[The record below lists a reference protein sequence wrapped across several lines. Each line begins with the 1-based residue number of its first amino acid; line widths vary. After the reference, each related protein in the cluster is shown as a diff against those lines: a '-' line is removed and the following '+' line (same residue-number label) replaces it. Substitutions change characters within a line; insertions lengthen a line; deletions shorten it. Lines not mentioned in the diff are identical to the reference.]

1 MLIDLEIS
9 RNKIEKNLEK
19 IKSINKNIIYVLKDD
34 AYGLGIENILPILIE
49 NGCNYYAVAYI
60 EEALEIKKISR
71 EKFLKEVNVMILNYT
86 EVEDIK
92 IAVEN
97 GIELTIY
104 SLFQFREYEKIF
116 SEILE
121 EGKNDIKIHIKLNT
135 GMNRLG
141 FDGDE
146 IEELCGILKRFQV
159 RNENK
164 RFLEYDKKGEGVKT
178 VEKIG
183 KLEIVSIFSHISDSE
198 NLEKTEAQVKKYEE
212 FLKIFQNMGID
223 YRYTHLQASP
233 LLFKYGGKY
242 NYDFGRVGMAIYGM
256 EPLSERVGLE
266 QVINLH
272 SKIISLRK
280 VRKGEQVSYGNNG
293 LLERDT
299 IVAVVPIGYAHGLK
313 KQIESSNSYI
323 LIKGEKAYILGEV
336 CMDMILIDVTDIK
349 GVSVGDKA
357 VIIGV
362 QGDKEITLLKM
373 AKWADTIQD
382 DILTNFDKSIRRKI
396 VE

>member
-19 IKSINKNIIYVLKDD
+19 IRGINENIIYVLKDD

-49 NGCNYYAVAYI
+49 NGCNSFAVAYI
-60 EEALEIKKISR
+60 EEALEIKRISR
-71 EKFLKEVNVMILNYT
+71 EKFSKEVNVMMLNYT
-86 EVEDIK
+86 EVEDIR
-92 IAVEN
+92 IAIEN

-121 EGKNDIKIHIKLNT
+121 EGKNNIKIHIKLNT

-212 FLKIFQNMGID
+212 FLRIFQKMGID

-233 LLFKYGGKY
+233 LLFEYREKY

-272 SKIISLRK
+272 SKIISIRK

-323 LIKGEKAYILGEV
+323 LIKEEKAYILGEV
-336 CMDMILIDVTDIK
+336 CMDMILVDVTDIK
-349 GVSVGDKA
+349 GASVGDKA

-362 QGDKEITLLKM
+362 QGDEEITLLKM

>member
-19 IKSINKNIIYVLKDD
+19 IKRINENIIYVLKDD

-71 EKFLKEVNVMILNYT
+71 EKFLKEVNVLMLNYT
-86 EVEDIK
+86 EVEDIR

-164 RFLEYDKKGEGVKT
+164 RFLECDKKVEDVKT
-178 VEKIG
+178 VENRG

-198 NLEKTEAQVKKYEE
+198 NLEKTETQVKKYEE

-223 YRYTHLQASP
+223 CRYTHLQASP
-233 LLFKYGGKY
+233 LLFKYGKKY

-272 SKIISLRK
+272 SKIISIRK

-336 CMDMILIDVTDIK
+336 CMDMILVDVTDIE

-362 QGDKEITLLKM
+362 QGDEEITLLKM
-373 AKWADTIQD
+373 AKWANTIQD

>member
-19 IKSINKNIIYVLKDD
+19 IRGINENIIYVLKDD

-60 EEALEIKKISR
+60 EEALEIKRISR
-71 EKFLKEVNVMILNYT
+71 ERFSKEVNVVMLNYT

-121 EGKNDIKIHIKLNT
+121 EGKNNIKIHIKLNT

-164 RFLEYDKKGEGVKT
+164 RFLECDKKGEGIKT

-212 FLKIFQNMGID
+212 FLRIFQKMGID

-233 LLFKYGGKY
+233 LLFEYREKY

-293 LLERDT
+293 LLERDA

-336 CMDMILIDVTDIK
+336 CMDMILVDVTDIK

-362 QGDKEITLLKM
+362 QGDEEITLLKM
-373 AKWADTIQD
+373 AKWANTIQD

>member
-19 IKSINKNIIYVLKDD
+19 IKSINENIIYVLKDD

-86 EVEDIK
+86 EVEDIR

-121 EGKNDIKIHIKLNT
+121 EGKNNIKIHIKLNT

-164 RFLEYDKKGEGVKT
+164 RFLECDKKVEDVKT

-293 LLERDT
+293 LLERDA

-336 CMDMILIDVTDIK
+336 CMDMILVDVTDIE

-362 QGDKEITLLKM
+362 QGDEEITLLKM
-373 AKWADTIQD
+373 AKWANTIQD

>member
-86 EVEDIK
+86 EVEDIR

-121 EGKNDIKIHIKLNT
+121 EGKNNIKIHIKLNT

-146 IEELCGILKRFQV
+146 IEELSGILKRFQV

-164 RFLEYDKKGEGVKT
+164 RFLEYDKKVEDVKT

-223 YRYTHLQASP
+223 CRYTHLQASP
-233 LLFKYGGKY
+233 LLFKYGKKY

-272 SKIISLRK
+272 SKIISIRK

-299 IVAVVPIGYAHGLK
+299 AVAVVPIGYAHGLK

-336 CMDMILIDVTDIK
+336 CMDMILVDVTDIE

-362 QGDKEITLLKM
+362 QGDEEITLLKM
-373 AKWADTIQD
+373 AKWANTIQD

>member
-19 IKSINKNIIYVLKDD
+19 IKNINENIIYVLKDD

-60 EEALEIKKISR
+60 EEALEIKRISR
-71 EKFLKEVNVMILNYT
+71 KKFSKEVNVMILNYT

-121 EGKNDIKIHIKLNT
+121 EGKNNIKIHIKLNT

-159 RNENK
+159 RTENK
-164 RFLEYDKKGEGVKT
+164 RFLEYDKKGESVKT

-212 FLKIFQNMGID
+212 FLRIFQKMGID

-233 LLFKYGGKY
+233 LLFKYEKKY

-336 CMDMILIDVTDIK
+336 CMDMILVDVTDIE

-362 QGDKEITLLKM
+362 QGDEEITLLKM

>member
-19 IKSINKNIIYVLKDD
+19 IRGINENIIYVLKDD

-49 NGCNYYAVAYI
+49 NGCDYYAVAYI
-60 EEALEIKKISR
+60 EEALEIKRISR
-71 EKFLKEVNVMILNYT
+71 ERFSKEVNVMMLNYT

-92 IAVEN
+92 IAIEN

-121 EGKNDIKIHIKLNT
+121 EGKNNIKIHIKLNT

-146 IEELCGILKRFQV
+146 IEELCGILKRFQG

-164 RFLEYDKKGEGVKT
+164 RFLEYDKKGEGIKT

-212 FLKIFQNMGID
+212 FLRIFQKMGID

-233 LLFKYGGKY
+233 LLFEYREKY

-293 LLERDT
+293 LLKRDT

-336 CMDMILIDVTDIK
+336 CMDMILVDVTDIK

-373 AKWADTIQD
+373 AKWANTIQD

>member
-19 IKSINKNIIYVLKDD
+19 IKSINENIIYVLKDD

-86 EVEDIK
+86 EVEDIR

-121 EGKNDIKIHIKLNT
+121 DGKNNIKIHIKLNT

-164 RFLEYDKKGEGVKT
+164 RFLEYDKKGEDVKT

-198 NLEKTEAQVKKYEE
+198 NFEKTEAQVKKYEE

-223 YRYTHLQASP
+223 CRYTHLQASP
-233 LLFKYGGKY
+233 LLFKYGKKY

-299 IVAVVPIGYAHGLK
+299 VVAVVPIGYAHGLK

-336 CMDMILIDVTDIK
+336 CMDMILVDVTDIE

-362 QGDKEITLLKM
+362 QGDEEITLLKM
-373 AKWADTIQD
+373 AKWANTIQD

>member
-19 IKSINKNIIYVLKDD
+19 IKNINENIIYVLKDD

-71 EKFLKEVNVMILNYT
+71 EKFLKEVNVMMLNYT

-121 EGKNDIKIHIKLNT
+121 EGKNNIKIHIKLNT

-164 RFLEYDKKGEGVKT
+164 RFLECDKKVEDVKT
-178 VEKIG
+178 VENIG

-223 YRYTHLQASP
+223 CRYTHLQASP
-233 LLFKYGGKY
+233 LLFKYGKKY

-299 IVAVVPIGYAHGLK
+299 VVAVVPIGYAHGLK

-336 CMDMILIDVTDIK
+336 CMDMILVDVTDIE

-362 QGDKEITLLKM
+362 QGDEEITLLKM
-373 AKWADTIQD
+373 AKWANTIQD

>member
-19 IKSINKNIIYVLKDD
+19 IKSINENIIYVLKDD

-121 EGKNDIKIHIKLNT
+121 EGKNNIKIHIKLNT

-164 RFLEYDKKGEGVKT
+164 RFLEYDKKVEDVKT

-223 YRYTHLQASP
+223 CRYTHLQASP

-299 IVAVVPIGYAHGLK
+299 VVAVVPIGYAHGLK

-323 LIKGEKAYILGEV
+323 LIKEEKAYILGEV
-336 CMDMILIDVTDIK
+336 CMDMILVDVTDIE

-362 QGDKEITLLKM
+362 QGDEEITLLKM
-373 AKWADTIQD
+373 AKWANTIQD

>member
-9 RNKIEKNLEK
+9 RRKIEKNLEK
-19 IKSINKNIIYVLKDD
+19 IRGINENIICVLKDD
-34 AYGLGIENILPILIE
+34 AYGLGIEKILPILIE
-49 NGCNYYAVAYI
+49 NGCDYYAVAYI

-86 EVEDIK
+86 EVEDIR

-104 SLFQFREYEKIF
+104 SLFQFLEYEKIF

-121 EGKNDIKIHIKLNT
+121 EGKNNIKIHIKLNT

-164 RFLEYDKKGEGVKT
+164 RFLECDKKVEDVKT

-293 LLERDT
+293 LLERDA

-336 CMDMILIDVTDIK
+336 CMDMILVDVTDIE

-362 QGDKEITLLKM
+362 QGDEEITLLKM
-373 AKWADTIQD
+373 AKWANTIQD

>member
-19 IKSINKNIIYVLKDD
+19 IKNINENIIYVLKDD

-86 EVEDIK
+86 EVEDIR

-121 EGKNDIKIHIKLNT
+121 EGKNNIKIHIKLNT

-146 IEELCGILKRFQV
+146 IEELSGILKRFQV

-164 RFLEYDKKGEGVKT
+164 RFLECDKKVEDVKT

-212 FLKIFQNMGID
+212 FLKIFQKMGID

-256 EPLSERVGLE
+256 EPLSERVELE

-336 CMDMILIDVTDIK
+336 CMDMILVDVTDIE

-362 QGDKEITLLKM
+362 QGDEEITLLKM

>member
-19 IKSINKNIIYVLKDD
+19 IKSINENIIYVLKDD

-71 EKFLKEVNVMILNYT
+71 EKFLKEVNVLMLNYT
-86 EVEDIK
+86 EVEDIR

-121 EGKNDIKIHIKLNT
+121 EGKNNIKIHIKLNT

-164 RFLEYDKKGEGVKT
+164 RFLEYDKKVEDVKT

-198 NLEKTEAQVKKYEE
+198 NFEKTEAQVKKYEE

-223 YRYTHLQASP
+223 CRYTHLQASP
-233 LLFKYGGKY
+233 LLFKYGKKY

-313 KQIESSNSYI
+313 KQIESSDSYI
-323 LIKGEKAYILGEV
+323 LIKGKKVYILGEV
-336 CMDMILIDVTDIK
+336 CMDMILVDVTDIE

-362 QGDKEITLLKM
+362 QGDEEITLLKM

>member
-1 MLIDLEIS
+1 MKIS
-9 RNKIEKNLEK
+9 FM
-19 IKSINKNIIYVLKDD
+19 LKDD

-71 EKFLKEVNVMILNYT
+71 EKFLKEVNVLMLNYT
-86 EVEDIK
+86 EVEDIR

-121 EGKNDIKIHIKLNT
+121 EGKNNIKIHIKLNT

-164 RFLEYDKKGEGVKT
+164 RFLECDKKVEDVKT
-178 VEKIG
+178 VENRG

-198 NLEKTEAQVKKYEE
+198 NLEKTETQVKKYEE
-212 FLKIFQNMGID
+212 FLKIFQKMGID

-272 SKIISLRK
+272 SKIISIRK

-299 IVAVVPIGYAHGLK
+299 VVAVVPIGYAHGLK

-336 CMDMILIDVTDIK
+336 CMDMILVDVTDIK

-362 QGDKEITLLKM
+362 QGDEEITLLKM
-373 AKWADTIQD
+373 AKWANTIQD

>member
-71 EKFLKEVNVMILNYT
+71 ERFSKEVNVMMLNYA
-86 EVEDIK
+86 EVEDIR
-92 IAVEN
+92 ITVEN

-121 EGKNDIKIHIKLNT
+121 EGKNNIKIHMKLNT

-141 FDGDE
+141 FDRDE

-164 RFLEYDKKGEGVKT
+164 RFLEYDKKGESVKT

-223 YRYTHLQASP
+223 CRYTHLQASP

-299 IVAVVPIGYAHGLK
+299 VVAVVPIGYAHGLK

-336 CMDMILIDVTDIK
+336 CMDMILVDVTDIE

-362 QGDKEITLLKM
+362 QGDEEITLLKM
-373 AKWADTIQD
+373 AKWANTIQD

>member
-86 EVEDIK
+86 EVEDIR

-121 EGKNDIKIHIKLNT
+121 EGKNDIKIHMKLNT

-146 IEELCGILKRFQV
+146 IEELSGILKRFQV

-164 RFLEYDKKGEGVKT
+164 RFLEYDKKVEDVKT

-198 NLEKTEAQVKKYEE
+198 NFEKTEAQVKKNEE
-212 FLKIFQNMGID
+212 ILKIFQNMGID
-223 YRYTHLQASP
+223 CRYTHLQASP
-233 LLFKYGGKY
+233 VLFKYGKKY

-272 SKIISLRK
+272 SKIISIRK

-299 IVAVVPIGYAHGLK
+299 AVAVVPIGYAHGLK

-336 CMDMILIDVTDIK
+336 CMDMILVDVTDIE

-362 QGDKEITLLKM
+362 QGDEEITLLKM
-373 AKWADTIQD
+373 AKWANTIQD

>member
-60 EEALEIKKISR
+60 EEALETKKISR
-71 EKFLKEVNVMILNYT
+71 EKFSKEVNVLMLNYT
-86 EVEDIK
+86 EVEDIR

-121 EGKNDIKIHIKLNT
+121 EGKNNIKIHIKLNT

-164 RFLEYDKKGEGVKT
+164 RFLECDKKVEDVKT
-178 VEKIG
+178 VENRG

-212 FLKIFQNMGID
+212 FLKIFQKMGID

-233 LLFKYGGKY
+233 LLFKYGKKY

-323 LIKGEKAYILGEV
+323 LVKGEKAYILGEV
-336 CMDMILIDVTDIK
+336 CMDMILVDVTDIE

-357 VIIGV
+357 VIIGI
-362 QGDKEITLLKM
+362 QGNEEITLLKM
-373 AKWADTIQD
+373 AKWANTIQD

>member
-19 IKSINKNIIYVLKDD
+19 IKRINENIICVLKDD

-71 EKFLKEVNVMILNYT
+71 EKFLKEVNVLMLNYT
-86 EVEDIK
+86 EVEDIR

-121 EGKNDIKIHIKLNT
+121 EGKNNIKIHIKLNT

-178 VEKIG
+178 VENRG

-212 FLKIFQNMGID
+212 FLKIFQKMGID

-233 LLFKYGGKY
+233 LLFKYGKKY

-256 EPLSERVGLE
+256 EPLSERVELE

-336 CMDMILIDVTDIK
+336 CMDMILVDVTDIE

-362 QGDKEITLLKM
+362 QGNEEITLLKM
-373 AKWADTIQD
+373 AKWANTIQD

>member
-9 RNKIEKNLEK
+9 RRKIEKNLEK

-86 EVEDIK
+86 EVEDIR

-121 EGKNDIKIHIKLNT
+121 EGKNNIKIHIKLNT

-146 IEELCGILKRFQV
+146 IEELSGILKRFQV

-164 RFLEYDKKGEGVKT
+164 RFLECDKKVEDVKT

-212 FLKIFQNMGID
+212 FLKIFQKMGID

-256 EPLSERVGLE
+256 EPLSERVELE

-336 CMDMILIDVTDIK
+336 CMDMILVDVTDIE

-362 QGDKEITLLKM
+362 QGHEEITLLKM
-373 AKWADTIQD
+373 AKWANTIQD

>member
-19 IKSINKNIIYVLKDD
+19 IKSINENIIYVLKDD

-71 EKFLKEVNVMILNYT
+71 EKFLKEVNVLILNYT
-86 EVEDIK
+86 EVEDIR

-121 EGKNDIKIHIKLNT
+121 EEKNNIKIHIKLNT

-146 IEELCGILKRFQV
+146 IEESCGILKRFQV

-164 RFLEYDKKGEGVKT
+164 RFLECDKKVEDVKT
-178 VEKIG
+178 VENRG

-212 FLKIFQNMGID
+212 FLKIFQKMGID

-233 LLFKYGGKY
+233 LLFKYGKKY

-299 IVAVVPIGYAHGLK
+299 VVAVVPIGYAHGLK

-336 CMDMILIDVTDIK
+336 CMDMILVDVTDIE

-362 QGDKEITLLKM
+362 QGDEEITLLKM
-373 AKWADTIQD
+373 AKWANTIQD

>member
-19 IKSINKNIIYVLKDD
+19 IKNINENIIYVLKDD

-86 EVEDIK
+86 EVEDIR

-121 EGKNDIKIHIKLNT
+121 EGKNNIKIHIKLNT

-146 IEELCGILKRFQV
+146 IEELSGILKRFQV

-164 RFLEYDKKGEGVKT
+164 RFLEYDKKVEDVKT

-212 FLKIFQNMGID
+212 FLKIFQKMGID

-272 SKIISLRK
+272 SKIISIRK

-299 IVAVVPIGYAHGLK
+299 VVAVVPIGYAHGLK

-323 LIKGEKAYILGEV
+323 LIKEEKAYILGEV
-336 CMDMILIDVTDIK
+336 CMDMILVDVTDIE

-362 QGDKEITLLKM
+362 QGDEEITLLKM
-373 AKWADTIQD
+373 AKWANTIQD

>member
-71 EKFLKEVNVMILNYT
+71 EKFLKEVNVLMLNYT
-86 EVEDIK
+86 EVEDIR

-178 VEKIG
+178 VENRG

-198 NLEKTEAQVKKYEE
+198 NFEKTEAQVKKYEE

-223 YRYTHLQASP
+223 CRYTHLQASP

-272 SKIISLRK
+272 SKIISIRK

-336 CMDMILIDVTDIK
+336 CMDMILVDVTDIE

-362 QGDKEITLLKM
+362 QGDEEITLLKM

>member
-19 IKSINKNIIYVLKDD
+19 IKSINENIIYVLKDD

-71 EKFLKEVNVMILNYT
+71 EKFLKEVNVLMLNYT
-86 EVEDIK
+86 EVEDIR

-121 EGKNDIKIHIKLNT
+121 EGKNNIKIHIKLNT

-164 RFLEYDKKGEGVKT
+164 RFLECDKKVEDVKT

-223 YRYTHLQASP
+223 CRYTHLQASP

-299 IVAVVPIGYAHGLK
+299 VVAIVPIGYAHGLK

-336 CMDMILIDVTDIK
+336 CMDMILVDVTDIE

-362 QGDKEITLLKM
+362 QGDEEITLLKM
-373 AKWADTIQD
+373 AKWANTIQD

>member
-19 IKSINKNIIYVLKDD
+19 IKRINKNIIYVLKDD

-49 NGCNYYAVAYI
+49 NGYDYYAVAYI
-60 EEALEIKKISR
+60 EEALEIKRISR
-71 EKFLKEVNVMILNYT
+71 EKFSKEVNVMMLNYT

-121 EGKNDIKIHIKLNT
+121 EGKNNIKIHIKLNT

-178 VEKIG
+178 VENRG

-212 FLKIFQNMGID
+212 FLKIFQKMGID

-233 LLFKYGGKY
+233 LLFKYGKKY

-256 EPLSERVGLE
+256 EPLSERVELE

-336 CMDMILIDVTDIK
+336 CMDMILVDVTDIE

-362 QGDKEITLLKM
+362 QGNEEITLLKM
-373 AKWADTIQD
+373 AKWANTIQD

>member
-19 IKSINKNIIYVLKDD
+19 IKSINENIIYVLKDD

-60 EEALEIKKISR
+60 EEALEIKRISR
-71 EKFLKEVNVMILNYT
+71 KKFSKEVNVMILNYT
-86 EVEDIK
+86 EVEDIR

-121 EGKNDIKIHIKLNT
+121 EGKNNIKIHIKLNT

-164 RFLEYDKKGEGVKT
+164 RFLECDKKGEGVKT
-178 VEKIG
+178 VENIG

-198 NLEKTEAQVKKYEE
+198 NFEKTEAQVKKYEE

-223 YRYTHLQASP
+223 CRYTHLQASP
-233 LLFKYGGKY
+233 LLFKYGKKY

-299 IVAVVPIGYAHGLK
+299 VVAVVPIGYAHGLK

-336 CMDMILIDVTDIK
+336 CMDMILVDVTDIE

-362 QGDKEITLLKM
+362 QGDEEITLLKM
-373 AKWADTIQD
+373 AKWANTIQD

>member
-60 EEALEIKKISR
+60 EEALEIKRISR
-71 EKFLKEVNVMILNYT
+71 KKFSKEVNVMILNYT
-86 EVEDIK
+86 EVEDIR

-121 EGKNDIKIHIKLNT
+121 EGKNNIKIHIKLNT

-178 VEKIG
+178 VENRG

-198 NLEKTEAQVKKYEE
+198 NFEKTEAQVKKYEE

-223 YRYTHLQASP
+223 CRYTHLQASP

-272 SKIISLRK
+272 SKIISIRK

-299 IVAVVPIGYAHGLK
+299 VVAVVPIGYAHGLK

-336 CMDMILIDVTDIK
+336 CMDMILVDVTDIE
-349 GVSVGDKA
+349 GVFVGDKA

-362 QGDKEITLLKM
+362 QGDEEITLLKM
-373 AKWADTIQD
+373 AKWANTIQD

>member
-19 IKSINKNIIYVLKDD
+19 IKRINENIIYVLKDD

-86 EVEDIK
+86 EVEDIR

-104 SLFQFREYEKIF
+104 SLFQLREYEKIF

-121 EGKNDIKIHIKLNT
+121 EGKNNIKIHIKLNT

-164 RFLEYDKKGEGVKT
+164 RFLECDKKVEDVKT

-198 NLEKTEAQVKKYEE
+198 NFEKTEAQVKKYEE

-223 YRYTHLQASP
+223 CRYTHLQASP
-233 LLFKYGGKY
+233 LLFKYGKKY

-336 CMDMILIDVTDIK
+336 CMDMILVDVTDIE

-362 QGDKEITLLKM
+362 QGDEEITLLKM
-373 AKWADTIQD
+373 AKWANTIQD

>member
-9 RNKIEKNLEK
+9 RRKIEKNLEK

-86 EVEDIK
+86 EVEDIR

-121 EGKNDIKIHIKLNT
+121 EGKNNIKIHIKLNT

-146 IEELCGILKRFQV
+146 IEELSGILKRFQV

-164 RFLEYDKKGEGVKT
+164 RFLECDKKVEDVKT

-198 NLEKTEAQVKKYEE
+198 NLEKTEEQVKKYEE
-212 FLKIFQNMGID
+212 FLKIFQKMGID

-256 EPLSERVGLE
+256 EPLSERVELE

-336 CMDMILIDVTDIK
+336 CMDMILVDVTDIE

-362 QGDKEITLLKM
+362 QGDEEITLLKM

>member
-19 IKSINKNIIYVLKDD
+19 IKRINENIIYVLKDD

-71 EKFLKEVNVMILNYT
+71 KKFSKEVNVMILNYT
-86 EVEDIK
+86 EVEDIR

-104 SLFQFREYEKIF
+104 SLFQLREYEKIF

-121 EGKNDIKIHIKLNT
+121 EGKNNIKIHIKLNT

-159 RNENK
+159 RTENK
-164 RFLEYDKKGEGVKT
+164 RFLEYDKKGESVKT
-178 VEKIG
+178 VENRG

-198 NLEKTEAQVKKYEE
+198 NLEKTDAQVKKYEE
-212 FLKIFQNMGID
+212 FLKIFQKMGID

-233 LLFKYGGKY
+233 LLFKYREKY

-299 IVAVVPIGYAHGLK
+299 IIAVVPIGYAHGLK

-336 CMDMILIDVTDIK
+336 CMDMILIDVTDIE

-362 QGDKEITLLKM
+362 QGDEEITLLKM

>member
-19 IKSINKNIIYVLKDD
+19 IKNINENIIYVLKDD

-60 EEALEIKKISR
+60 EEALEIKRISR
-71 EKFLKEVNVMILNYT
+71 KKFSKEVNVMILNYT
-86 EVEDIK
+86 EVEDIR

-121 EGKNDIKIHIKLNT
+121 EGKNNIKIHIKLNT

-164 RFLEYDKKGEGVKT
+164 RFLECDKKVEDVKT

-212 FLKIFQNMGID
+212 FLKIFQKMGID
-223 YRYTHLQASP
+223 CRYTHLQASP
-233 LLFKYGGKY
+233 LLFKYGKKY

-299 IVAVVPIGYAHGLK
+299 VVAVVPIGYAHGLK

-336 CMDMILIDVTDIK
+336 CMDMILVDVTDIE

-362 QGDKEITLLKM
+362 QGDEEIIGKY
-373 AKWADTIQD
+373 
-382 DILTNFDKSIRRKI
+382 NSR
-396 VE
+396 

>member
-19 IKSINKNIIYVLKDD
+19 IKNINENIIYVLKDD

-86 EVEDIK
+86 EVEDIR

-121 EGKNDIKIHIKLNT
+121 EGKNNIKIHIKLNT

-146 IEELCGILKRFQV
+146 IEELSGILKRFQV

-164 RFLEYDKKGEGVKT
+164 RFLECDKKVEDVKT

-212 FLKIFQNMGID
+212 FLKIFQKMGID
-223 YRYTHLQASP
+223 CRYTHLQASP

-256 EPLSERVGLE
+256 EPLSERVELE

-336 CMDMILIDVTDIK
+336 CMDMILVDVTDIE

-362 QGDKEITLLKM
+362 QGNEEITLLKM
-373 AKWADTIQD
+373 AKWANTIQD

>member
-9 RNKIEKNLEK
+9 RRKIEKNLEK
-19 IKSINKNIIYVLKDD
+19 IRGINENIIYVLKDD
-34 AYGLGIENILPILIE
+34 AYGLGIEKILPILIE
-49 NGCNYYAVAYI
+49 NGCDYYAVAYI

-86 EVEDIK
+86 EVEDIR

-121 EGKNDIKIHIKLNT
+121 EGKNNIKIHIKLNT

-164 RFLEYDKKGEGVKT
+164 RFLECDKKVEDVKT

-212 FLKIFQNMGID
+212 FLKIFQKMGID

-233 LLFKYGGKY
+233 LLFKYGKKY

-299 IVAVVPIGYAHGLK
+299 VVAVVPIGYAHGLK

-336 CMDMILIDVTDIK
+336 CMDMILVDVTDIE

-362 QGDKEITLLKM
+362 QGDEEITLLKM
-373 AKWADTIQD
+373 AKWANTIQD

>member
-19 IKSINKNIIYVLKDD
+19 IKSINENIIYVLKDD

-71 EKFLKEVNVMILNYT
+71 EKFSKEVNVMMLNYT
-86 EVEDIK
+86 EVEDIR

-178 VEKIG
+178 VENRG

-223 YRYTHLQASP
+223 CKYTHLQASP
-233 LLFKYGGKY
+233 LLFKYGKKY
-242 NYDFGRVGMAIYGM
+242 NYNFGRVGMAIYGM

-299 IVAVVPIGYAHGLK
+299 VVAVVPIGYAHGLK

-336 CMDMILIDVTDIK
+336 CMDMILVDVTDIE

-362 QGDKEITLLKM
+362 QGNEEITLLKM
-373 AKWADTIQD
+373 AKWANTIQD

>member
-19 IKSINKNIIYVLKDD
+19 IKRINKNIIYVLKDD

-60 EEALEIKKISR
+60 EEALEIKRISR
-71 EKFLKEVNVMILNYT
+71 ERFSKEVNVMMLNYT

-121 EGKNDIKIHIKLNT
+121 EGKNNIKIHIKLNT

-212 FLKIFQNMGID
+212 FLKIFQKMGIH

-233 LLFKYGGKY
+233 LLFEYREKY

-299 IVAVVPIGYAHGLK
+299 VVAVVPIGYAHGLK

-336 CMDMILIDVTDIK
+336 CMDMILVDVTDIE

-362 QGDKEITLLKM
+362 QGDEEITLLKM
-373 AKWADTIQD
+373 AKWAKTIQD

>member
-9 RNKIEKNLEK
+9 RRKIEKNLEK
-19 IKSINKNIIYVLKDD
+19 IRGINENIIYVLKDD

-49 NGCNYYAVAYI
+49 NGCDYYAVAYI
-60 EEALEIKKISR
+60 EEALEIKRISR
-71 EKFLKEVNVMILNYT
+71 ERFSKEVNVMILNYT
-86 EVEDIK
+86 EVEDIR

-121 EGKNDIKIHIKLNT
+121 EGKNNIKIHIKLNT

-178 VEKIG
+178 VENRG

-223 YRYTHLQASP
+223 CRYTHLQASP

-272 SKIISLRK
+272 SKIISIRK

-336 CMDMILIDVTDIK
+336 CMDMILVDVTDIE

-362 QGDKEITLLKM
+362 QGDEEITLLKM
-373 AKWADTIQD
+373 AKWANTIQD

>member
-9 RNKIEKNLEK
+9 RRKIEKNLEK
-19 IKSINKNIIYVLKDD
+19 IRGINENIIYVLKDD
-34 AYGLGIENILPILIE
+34 AYGLGIEKILPILIE

-71 EKFLKEVNVMILNYT
+71 ERFSKEVNVMMLNYT

-121 EGKNDIKIHIKLNT
+121 EGKNNIKIHIKLNT

-178 VEKIG
+178 VENRG

-198 NLEKTEAQVKKYEE
+198 NLEKTEEQVKKYEE
-212 FLKIFQNMGID
+212 FLKIFQKMGID

-233 LLFKYGGKY
+233 LLFKYGKKY

-299 IVAVVPIGYAHGLK
+299 VVAVVPIGYAHGLK

-336 CMDMILIDVTDIK
+336 CMDMILVDVTDIE

-362 QGDKEITLLKM
+362 QGDEEITLLKM
-373 AKWADTIQD
+373 AKWANTIQD

>member
-60 EEALEIKKISR
+60 EEALEIKRISR
-71 EKFLKEVNVMILNYT
+71 KKFSKEVNVMMLNYT
-86 EVEDIK
+86 EVEDIR

-121 EGKNDIKIHIKLNT
+121 EGKNDIKIHMKLNT

-141 FDGDE
+141 FDRDE

-164 RFLEYDKKGEGVKT
+164 RFLEYDKKGESVKT

-223 YRYTHLQASP
+223 CRYTHLQASP

-272 SKIISLRK
+272 SKIISIRR

-313 KQIESSNSYI
+313 KQIESSDSYI

-336 CMDMILIDVTDIK
+336 CMDMILVDVTDIK

-362 QGDKEITLLKM
+362 QGDEEITLLKM
-373 AKWADTIQD
+373 AKWANTIQD

>member
-19 IKSINKNIIYVLKDD
+19 IKNINENIIYVLKDD

-71 EKFLKEVNVMILNYT
+71 ERFSKEVNVLMLNYT
-86 EVEDIK
+86 EVEDIR

-121 EGKNDIKIHIKLNT
+121 EGKNNIKIHIKLNT

-178 VEKIG
+178 VENRG

-198 NLEKTEAQVKKYEE
+198 NLEKTEEQVKKYEE
-212 FLKIFQNMGID
+212 FLKIFQKMGID

-233 LLFKYGGKY
+233 LLFKYGKKY

-299 IVAVVPIGYAHGLK
+299 VVAVVPIGYAHGLK

-336 CMDMILIDVTDIK
+336 CMDMILVDVTDIE

-362 QGDKEITLLKM
+362 QGDEEITLLKM
-373 AKWADTIQD
+373 AKWANTIQD

>member
-19 IKSINKNIIYVLKDD
+19 IKSINENIIYVLKDD

-60 EEALEIKKISR
+60 EEALEINRISR
-71 EKFLKEVNVMILNYT
+71 ERFSKEVNVMMLNYT

-121 EGKNDIKIHIKLNT
+121 EGKNNIKIHIKLNT

-146 IEELCGILKRFQV
+146 IEELCSILKRFQG

-164 RFLEYDKKGEGVKT
+164 RFLEYDKKGESVET

-198 NLEKTEAQVKKYEE
+198 NLEKTEAQVKNYEE
-212 FLKIFQNMGID
+212 FLRIFQKMGID

-233 LLFKYGGKY
+233 LLFKYGKKY

-272 SKIISLRK
+272 SKIISLRE
-280 VRKGEQVSYGNNG
+280 VRKGEKVSYGNNG

-299 IVAVVPIGYAHGLK
+299 VVAVVPIGYAHGLK

-336 CMDMILIDVTDIK
+336 CMDMILVDVTDIE

-362 QGDKEITLLKM
+362 QGDEEITLLKM

>member
-19 IKSINKNIIYVLKDD
+19 IRGINENIIYVLKDD

-60 EEALEIKKISR
+60 EEALEIKRISR
-71 EKFLKEVNVMILNYT
+71 ERFSKEVNVVMLNYT

-121 EGKNDIKIHIKLNT
+121 EGKNNIKIHIKLNT

-164 RFLEYDKKGEGVKT
+164 RFLECDKKGEGIKT

-212 FLKIFQNMGID
+212 FLRIFQKMGID

-233 LLFKYGGKY
+233 LLFEYREKY

-272 SKIISLRK
+272 SKIISIRK

-299 IVAVVPIGYAHGLK
+299 VVAIVPIGYAHGLK

-336 CMDMILIDVTDIK
+336 CMDMILVDVTDIE

-362 QGDKEITLLKM
+362 QGDEEITLLKM
-373 AKWADTIQD
+373 AKWANTIQD